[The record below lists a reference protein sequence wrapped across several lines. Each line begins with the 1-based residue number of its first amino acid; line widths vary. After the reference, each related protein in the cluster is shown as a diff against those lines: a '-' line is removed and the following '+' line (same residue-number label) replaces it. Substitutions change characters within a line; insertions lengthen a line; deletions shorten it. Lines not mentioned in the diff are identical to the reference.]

1 MLNSFSV
8 FMTEAVRLTARCSR
22 ILIFFCFVLATPAE
36 DESRKYCFV
45 LMVILN
51 VF

>member
-8 FMTEAVRLTARCSR
+8 RMTGAVRLTAKCSR
-22 ILIFFCFVLATPAE
+22 IWVFFCFVLATPAE
-36 DESRKYCFV
+36 DENRKYCFI